1 MAAALV
7 GVRPEATAATPVVE
21 AAADQARKGPVAMGQ
36 PKEQSGVAL
45 RRAQAALEASSRQAR
60 GQSRPVEA
68 PLAPLP
74 RELEP
79 RNS

>member
-45 RRAQAALEASSRQAR
+45 RRSAQASLEASSRPAR
-60 GQSRPVEA
+60 GQLPPGGRRLYY
-68 PLAPLP
+68 PLT
-74 RELEP
+74 EGK
-79 RNS
+79 S